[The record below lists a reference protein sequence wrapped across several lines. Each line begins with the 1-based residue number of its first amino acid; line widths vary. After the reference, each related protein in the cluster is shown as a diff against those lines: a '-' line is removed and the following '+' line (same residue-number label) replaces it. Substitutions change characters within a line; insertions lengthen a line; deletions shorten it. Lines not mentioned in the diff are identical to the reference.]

1 MLLQFTTS
9 NTITNG
15 SHSRIGNQVTIVSM
29 NKTKKIGVT
38 VLPEIYEWL
47 ENKAKKQGRPVSNLA
62 AFLLT
67 SAVQAEMSKPEE
79 SV

>member
-1 MLLQFTTS
+1 
-9 NTITNG
+9 
-15 SHSRIGNQVTIVSM
+15 M

-47 ENKAKKQGRPVSNLA
+47 ENKAKKQGRPISNLA

-67 SAVQAEMSKPEE
+67 SAVQAEMSKPDE